1 MAVRSA
7 NSMLRGVV
15 RARVVTGAAA
25 VAPIFMRPMSSVPMY
40 TALDSLAVKLPY
52 MEVVAWPEKN
62 NMKWS
67 TSDVKVHC
75 TA

>member
-1 MAVRSA
+1 
-7 NSMLRGVV
+7 
-15 RARVVTGAAA
+15 
-25 VAPIFMRPMSSVPMY
+25 MY